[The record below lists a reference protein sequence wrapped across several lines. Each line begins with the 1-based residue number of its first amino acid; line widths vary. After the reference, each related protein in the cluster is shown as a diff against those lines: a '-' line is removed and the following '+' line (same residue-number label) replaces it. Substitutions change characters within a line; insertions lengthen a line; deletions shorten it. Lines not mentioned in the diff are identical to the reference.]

1 MMATSQSCLITSF
14 FKSPPK
20 DELIN
25 KKPTLTKCSSQEA
38 MENEQLASPA
48 KPPVS
53 PSNLSNQEDPQS
65 DLNSLGGGDSDHA
78 DSASDEESIVRK
90 PLVVNLAGLLSP
102 EIVNTFVAGE
112 GKRQRKISE
121 MCGSFKEGGLV
132 NEMGT
137 PTEMKSIV
145 KDPLKMP
152 ESGNTKSNASA
163 RMDCV
168 ATTNLESSCPEITK
182 EFPKSELCVVSAY
195 LKQSVLSWG
204 SSAQPVFGTA
214 VGLHAVE
221 EQVEEGMRDAEPE
234 TEMVI
239 GSRGG
244 DGPMNGSEMCD
255 LEGEVVGDG
264 RERRRKRRH
273 TREREACENSPG
285 GLVGGDRRRKIDPVV
300 GGNGEEGGE
309 QMVVEGGELDDS
321 FEDFIKSVR
330 KKRKKKHRRR
340 KKSNS
345 NLTSLG
351 ETDSCISLVDFNEE
365 ELIVVIKRPRRSAAA
380 SAAEKIL
387 SVQHKVEKVSE
398 DTQEKDD
405 DNASLTEPKSKTA
418 DVVIVDSEC
427 QNELRNVESVH
438 RNEPSMPEGTAVEE
452 SVIDDSVIIVSMT
465 SSPSSSPQKLS
476 QFSPQKESSS
486 SNSHGSLSSEW
497 AKIFKQSKGVE
508 KGASKDESSI
518 GSPKSSR
525 RMRGPA
531 STQSPKRYRSPSHSP
546 RRCTSPRNGSPYRSP
561 ALKNYG
567 KHDLSP
573 LKQSHISRR
582 QLSFSASSTGTCD
595 SAPFE
600 GLVHIQQRDP
610 DEQFWNLTALQPVPA
625 MHTPPASHLE
635 TALGS
640 SGSLGLVEPACMPQ
654 VTPPLPQV
662 SSWIVV
668 LWWKARHGRHH

>member
-25 KKPTLTKCSSQEA
+25 KKPTSTKCSSQEA
-38 MENEQLASPA
+38 MENEQHASPA
-48 KPPVS
+48 KPPVT
-53 PSNLSNQEDPQS
+53 PSNPSNQEDPQS
-65 DLNSLGGGDSDHA
+65 DLNSLGGGDSDRG
-78 DSASDEESIVRK
+78 DSASDEESFVRK

-102 EIVNTFVAGE
+102 EIVNTVVVGE

-121 MCGSFKEGGLV
+121 MCESFKEGGLA
-132 NEMGT
+132 NKMGT

-152 ESGNTKSNASA
+152 ECGSMESNASA
-163 RMDCV
+163 TTRM
-168 ATTNLESSCPEITK
+168 LS
-182 EFPKSELCVVSAY
+182 VVSTY

-204 SSAQPVFGTA
+204 SRSAQPVFGTA
-214 VGLHAVE
+214 VGLPAVE

-234 TEMVI
+234 MKME
-239 GSRGG
+239 RGG
-244 DGPMNGSEMCD
+244 DGLMNGSEMCD
-255 LEGEVVGDG
+255 PEGEVVGDG
-264 RERRRKRRH
+264 RERRRKRRRA
-273 TREREACENSPG
+273 REHDACENSPG

-309 QMVVEGGELDDS
+309 QMVVGGEELDDS
-321 FEDFIKSVR
+321 FEDFIRSVR
-330 KKRKKKHRRR
+330 RKRKKKRRRR

-398 DTQEKDD
+398 DTQEKED

-418 DVVIVDSEC
+418 DVAIVDSEC

-438 RNEPSMPEGTAVEE
+438 RNEPSVPEGTAIEE

-476 QFSPQKESSS
+476 QFSPQRETSS

-497 AKIFKQSKGVE
+497 AKIFKQTKGVE

-518 GSPKSSR
+518 GSPQSSR

-531 STQSPKRYRSPSHSP
+531 STQSPKRYRCPSHSP
-546 RRCTSPRNGSPYRSP
+546 RRCSSPRNSSPYRSP
-561 ALKNYG
+561 TFKNYG
-567 KHDLSP
+567 KHNLSP

-600 GLVHIQQRDP
+600 GLVHVQQRNP
-610 DEQFWNLTALQPVPA
+610 GEQFWNLTALRPVPA
-625 MHTPPASHLE
+625 MHTPSTSHLE

-640 SGSLGLVEPACMPQ
+640 GGSLGLVEPACIPQ
-654 VTPPLPQV
+654 LTVKLPLPQV
-662 SSWIVV
+662 SSWIVEDITSASSTSP
-668 LWWKARHGRHH
+668 LY